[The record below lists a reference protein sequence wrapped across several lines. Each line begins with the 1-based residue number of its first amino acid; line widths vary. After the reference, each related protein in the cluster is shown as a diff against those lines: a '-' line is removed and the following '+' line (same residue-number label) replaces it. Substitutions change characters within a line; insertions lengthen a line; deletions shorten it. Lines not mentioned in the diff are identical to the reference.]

1 MEYICDICGS
11 KYPPTAHY
19 CGRCGVDLNDTT
31 ELDPQINPK
40 KGLKTS
46 KKRNATKDSQSSDK
60 VIKWCQIHAMM
71 NYHEMTLPFF
81 LNLVLLLAKGRMDL
95 GFCNCS
101 VCNSGYRELQTD
113 IINRTEGKN
122 LKPSSKEIVSR
133 FYDAD
138 LSSLTFHFPKFLNG
152 TLLKQHQNNVELSEN
167 APRVNDNISIE
178 ISRSVIENIILKVL
192 SSEQGQQLI
201 KKSLI

>member
-19 CGRCGVDLNDTT
+19 CGKCGVDLNDKT
-31 ELDPQINPK
+31 ELDPQINSK
-40 KGLKTS
+40 KGHKTS

-71 NYHEMTLPFF
+71 NYHEMTLPLF

-95 GFCNCS
+95 GFCDCS
-101 VCNSGYRELQTD
+101 ACNSGYRELQTD

-138 LSSLTFHFPKFLNG
+138 ISSLKFHFPKFING
-152 TLLKQHQNNVELSEN
+152 TPSNEHENSVGLSEI
-167 APRVNDNISIE
+167 APRSNDKILIEVN
-178 ISRSVIENIILKVL
+178 RGVIEDIILKVL
-192 SSEQGQQLI
+192 SSEQGQQII